1 MRQPGCRLEF
11 EVMGLAADK
20 GVGENLVG
28 LSQNGVAVHGG
39 VVRHD
44 RTGAY
49 FHRRAYVRVGA
60 DLDVFAE
67 LRALFNYRCGM
78 DFRHVFY
85 GASPAS
91 IIANISSADEAILP
105 STLQVPS
112 AHTNFCAR
120 DFVIFTSIWTWSP
133 GFMALRNFTLSALH
147 EIGELVLAADVAEHH
162 YAGGLRH
169 GFKLEYAW
177 HYGIAGEMPHKERLV
192 YSYVFDGGQLRIP
205 ARLDDPVDE
214 HERIAVGKQ
223 LENPAGVERGLGKE
237 FDVGFGGGGG
247 LFARG
252 LGRLHLLVNFL
263 GEFGVEGMPRTG
275 RLRCAR

>member
-1 MRQPGCRLEF
+1 MGGGVFAENVVVADAQAGVAALEF

-78 DFRHVFY
+78 NFRHVFY

-133 GFMALRNFTLSALH
+133 GFMALRNCTLSALM
-147 EIGELVLAADVAEHH
+147 
-162 YAGGLRH
+162 
-169 GFKLEYAW
+169 K
-177 HYGIAGEMPHKERLV
+177 
-192 YSYVFDGGQLRIP
+192 
-205 ARLDDPVDE
+205 
-214 HERIAVGKQ
+214 
-223 LENPAGVERGLGKE
+223 
-237 FDVGFGGGGG
+237 
-247 LFARG
+247 
-252 LGRLHLLVNFL
+252 
-263 GEFGVEGMPRTG
+263 
-275 RLRCAR
+275 